1 MGRAYSCPTSDLL
14 SELKLIDVDSSDDDD
29 EVFDEKNITAKR
41 DLIMAKTGI
50 HLTYLGSLQVGKNI

>member
-1 MGRAYSCPTSDLL
+1 ML

-50 HLTYLGSLQVGKNI
+50 HLTYLGSLQVEMKYSKII

>member
-1 MGRAYSCPTSDLL
+1 M
-14 SELKLIDVDSSDDDD
+14 DSSDDDD

-50 HLTYLGSLQVGKNI
+50 HLTYLGSLQVEMKNLKIIYSVNYSILFFSLQED